1 MIKPYFSV
9 IIPALNE
16 EKYIGKILNS
26 LSIQTFRDFEVIVVD
41 ANSSD
46 KTVDKVNKFKN
57 KFLLNILHTKKHNL
71 SFSRNLGAKNA
82 LGKYIFFI
90 DADNTIPENFLEIVT
105 RHIKNTKVNLVIPK
119 LRPQKER
126 FWDPLIYSFSTFLI
140 KLFLN
145 TPRSFS
151 TGGNVIIETLFFN
164 KTKGYNEKIFVGEDH
179 DMVRQIFEKKGRMT
193 LLTDTYV
200 LFSMRR
206 FEKEG
211 ILTYLKFG
219 FAFCYLI
226 IFRKLERRLY
236 NYQMG
241 GDNF

>member
-1 MIKPYFSV
+1 MSKPYFSV
-9 IIPALNE
+9 VIPALNE

-26 LSIQTFRDFEVIVVD
+26 LSTQTFKDFEVIVVD
-41 ANSSD
+41 ANSTD
-46 KTVDKVNKFKN
+46 KTVTEIEKFKN
-57 KFLLNILHTKKHNL
+57 KLTLSILNTKKL
-71 SFSRNLGAKNA
+71 SVSFSRNLGASKA
-82 LGKYIFFI
+82 SGKYIFFI
-90 DADNTIPENFLEIVT
+90 DADNTIPKNFLEIANQ
-105 RHIKNTKVNLVIPK
+105 HIQNTKVNLVIPMLK
-119 LRPQKER
+119 PLNKS
-126 FWDPLIYSFSTFLI
+126 FWDDLIYPFSTFLI

-151 TGGNVIIETLFFN
+151 TGGNIIIENLFFN
-164 KTKGYNEKIFVGEDH
+164 KTNGFNEKIFVGEDH
-179 DMVRQIFEKKGRMT
+179 DIVRQVYEKNGKMT

-206 FEKEG
+206 FEKERL
-211 ILTYLKFG
+211 LTYLKFG

-226 IFRKLERRLY
+226 IFRRLENKLY